1 MRQQTASLSQPEPVI
16 IYDSRS
22 TPLVLHG
29 FHLFE
34 KSPSNPIELKY
45 GYTRV
50 YPNSDGF
57 VPYPQNFGRVIPVY
71 PLFGYT
77 RVYPYFSP
85 GLFTRNGLKTVA
97 DASYTAPRTLN
108 YSMIQI
114 AIEYVQA
121 GRRSWRIVLQIMVCL
136 VSWLEVVSTHG
147 AQYRLNTFKHCQ
159 AIVR

>member
-85 GLFTRNGLKTVA
+85 GLVDCKLLFSGIRYFTEPLERHERSGEGRHFDTVSQTTDKPIGLRLRP
-97 DASYTAPRTLN
+97 PRKQ
-108 YSMIQI
+108 S
-114 AIEYVQA
+114 
-121 GRRSWRIVLQIMVCL
+121 
-136 VSWLEVVSTHG
+136 
-147 AQYRLNTFKHCQ
+147 
-159 AIVR
+159 